1 MEKFAR
7 YHAFCLLPLRRGFS
21 VLLLWHFDNLMYF
34 GNQYLKENLDTA
46 ESLIQKTGIGG
57 IFSTEN
63 FGSIEKI
70 WIKADLH

>member
-1 MEKFAR
+1 M
-7 YHAFCLLPLRRGFS
+7 
-21 VLLLWHFDNLMYF
+21 LLLWHFDNLKYF

-57 IFSTEN
+57 ISSTEN

-70 WIKADLH
+70 WVKRISTR